1 MVLRTL
7 LRLFIFVYL
16 VAANKTCYFPG
27 GDVAIDDV
35 PCFPGDA
42 DSPCCSKS
50 SLCLSN
56 GFCYG
61 LSQPYALSRGSCT
74 NKNWPANGACDD
86 KCSDGK
92 QISFK
97 SDFYSNQKPNSLFLV
112 AATERRN
119 SGCALPLYRYIDKKP
134 YYCADSVTVNSTGDT
149 ACHAGSP
156 FTLENAELITDK
168 AALANYT
175 SSTSSDTGSNST
187 SNSNTTLS
195 GDPKKGNDVAVGA
208 GVGVPLGV
216 LLLTALAWALFER
229 RKRLSVQA
237 MVEGLQ
243 SQVVETAAYRNM
255 QGQTPVYNPPSEL
268 SAYKPP
274 QELETT
280 R

>member
-1 MVLRTL
+1 MVPRTL
-7 LRLFIFVYL
+7 LHLLIFVYL
-16 VAANKTCYFPG
+16 VVADKTCYFPS

-35 PCFPGDA
+35 PCFSGDA
-42 DSPCCSKS
+42 DSPCCSKN
-50 SLCLSN
+50 SLCLTN

-61 LSQPYALSRGSCT
+61 LSQPYTLSRGSCT

-86 KCSDGK
+86 KCSG
-92 QISFK
+92 
-97 SDFYSNQKPNSLFLV
+97 
-112 AATERRN
+112 ATERRN
-119 SGCALPLYRYIDKKP
+119 SGCALPLYRYIDKEP

-149 ACHAGSP
+149 ACLAGSP
-156 FTLENAELITDK
+156 FALGNAELITDK

-175 SSTSSDTGSNST
+175 FSDTGSNST

-195 GDPKKGNDVAVGA
+195 SDAKKDNDVAIGA

-216 LLLTALAWALFER
+216 LLLTALIWALFER

-243 SQVVETAAYRNM
+243 SQVAETAAYRNM
-255 QGQTPVYNPPSEL
+255 QGQTPLYSPPSEL

-280 R
+280 H